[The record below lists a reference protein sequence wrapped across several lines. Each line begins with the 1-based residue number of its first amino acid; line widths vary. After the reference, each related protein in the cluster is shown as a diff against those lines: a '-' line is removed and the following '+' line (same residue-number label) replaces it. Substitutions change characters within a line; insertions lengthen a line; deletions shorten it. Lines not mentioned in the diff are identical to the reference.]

1 MSESEIR
8 MPRTDRL
15 IVSSSPHFHSS
26 NSVPRIM
33 LWVIVALLPSCL
45 AGVYYFGF
53 AAFKVLA
60 VCSISCV
67 AIEALCSA
75 AMKRTLEVHDCSA
88 LLTGLLLGMNLPPG
102 TPIWI
107 CLIGSLIAIGIGKM
121 IYGGIG
127 CNPFNPAMI
136 GRCALLVSFPQ
147 VMNTWIIPGRADA
160 VSGATPL
167 QQLSLAQT
175 AALEGNSGAL
185 SEFLGQISYWD
196 FFIGRMGGSIGETCI
211 LGLILGGIL
220 LIALRIIRWQTPVFM
235 LLTVAVFTGIAWLL
249 NPEVYAPPQFHLL
262 TGGVTLA
269 AFFMATD
276 PVTAPLSRTGAIL
289 FAIGCGCIT
298 SIIRLWGNYPEGVT
312 FAILIM
318 NALTPLID
326 SITAGKPFGA
336 PKKRGLKL

>member
-26 NSVPRIM
+26 NSVFKVM
-33 LWVIVALLPSCL
+33 LWVLVALLPSCL

-53 AAFKVLA
+53 SAFQVLA
-60 VCSISCV
+60 VCAVSCV

-75 AMKRTLEVHDCSA
+75 FMKRALEVHDCSA
-88 LLTGLLLGMNLPPG
+88 LLTGLLLGMNLPPE
-102 TPIWI
+102 TPLWI
-107 CLIGSLIAIGIGKM
+107 CLIGSMIAIGIGKM

-127 CNPFNPAMI
+127 CNPFNPALI
-136 GRCALLVSFPQ
+136 GRCALLISFPQ
-147 VMNTWIIPGRADA
+147 AMNSWVMPGVDA
-160 VSGATPL
+160 VCSATPL
-167 QQLSLAQT
+167 QQLSQAQT
-175 AALEGNSGAL
+175 AVLEGNSGAL
-185 SEFLGQISYWD
+185 SEFLGQVSYWD
-196 FFIGRMGGSIGETCI
+196 FFVGRMGGSIGETCT

-220 LIALRIIRWQTPVFM
+220 LIALRIIRWQMPFFL
-235 LLTVAVFTGIAWLL
+235 LLTIALFTGTAWLL
-249 NPEVYAPPQFHLL
+249 PPAVYAPPQFHLL
-262 TGGVTLA
+262 TGGVMLG
-269 AFFMATD
+269 AFFMASD
-276 PVTAPLSRTGAIL
+276 PVTSPLSRTGAIL
-289 FAIGCGCIT
+289 FAIGCGCII

-326 SITAGKPFGA
+326 RATAGKPFGA